1 MLPKSINSYFAPLT
15 QDQIERN
22 ELLSAQQTRA
32 KRNETE
38 RKRLLAE
45 EAALK
50 MNENILLAGKVALK
64 GNENVVDLTE
74 YELESIGGGV
84 RNAVQEMLSNL
95 DPVIVTTS
103 NVETPTATKR
113 ISNS

>member
-50 MNENILLAGKVALK
+50 MNENILLAEEVALK

-74 YELESIGGGV
+74 YELEQIDESIGGGV

-95 DPVIVTTS
+95 VITL
-103 NVETPTATKR
+103 PILIRK
-113 ISNS
+113 

>member
-45 EAALK
+45 E
-50 MNENILLAGKVALK
+50 VALK

-74 YELESIGGGV
+74 YELEQIDESIGGGV